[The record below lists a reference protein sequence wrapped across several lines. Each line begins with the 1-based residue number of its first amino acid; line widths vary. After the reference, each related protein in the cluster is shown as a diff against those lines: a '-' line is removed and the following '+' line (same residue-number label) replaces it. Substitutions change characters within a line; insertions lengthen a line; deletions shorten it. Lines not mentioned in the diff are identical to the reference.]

1 MFRRL
6 VSSCTVVALVLTGA
20 AAAQVIGAGPASASC
35 TSNPIEGNWRN
46 INTATSGMTGVL
58 IETCQPI
65 VTCSGD
71 VCSIQHG
78 AGTFMTPFG
87 KCHPTDC
94 NWGRRQAQ
102 SMGGGWIRTTI
113 DFGFKRADVWA
124 KTYDYY
130 GRTYLRLWVN
140 HDFTAADG
148 RADYV
153 TDDWMLK

>member
-1 MFRRL
+1 MLRRL
-6 VSSCTVVALVLTGA
+6 VSSCLVAATVVTGGAVL
-20 AAAQVIGAGPASASC
+20 QVVGAGPASALC
-35 TSNPIEGNWRN
+35 VANPIEGNWRN
-46 INTATSGMTGVL
+46 VNTATNGMTGVL

-65 VTCSGD
+65 TTCSGG
-71 VCSIQHG
+71 VCTTRYD

-102 SMGGGWIRTTI
+102 DMGGGWIRAYY

-124 KTYDYY
+124 KTYEYY

-140 HDFTAADG
+140 HDFTDG
-148 RADYV
+148 RTDYI
-153 TDDWMLK
+153 TDDWMLR